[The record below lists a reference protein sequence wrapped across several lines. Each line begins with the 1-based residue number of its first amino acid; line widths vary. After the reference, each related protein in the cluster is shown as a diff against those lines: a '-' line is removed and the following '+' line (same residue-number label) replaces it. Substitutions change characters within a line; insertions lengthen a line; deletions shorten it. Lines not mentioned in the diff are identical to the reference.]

1 MVFTRQFSA
10 FDRQNQAAANNT
22 FHGFYTLFWIA
33 LVFLLVKMGAENW
46 RKTGRIDTLAAGPS
60 APGAAPAVH
69 GLTQGVTGS
78 PLGSN
83 EIMKIM
89 FGRDGESPW

>member
-10 FDRQNQAAANNT
+10 FDRQNQEAANNT

-46 RKTGRIDTLAAGPS
+46 RKTGKIALQPVPRPP
-60 APGAAPAVH
+60 APHP
-69 GLTQGVTGS
+69 QFTG
-78 PLGSN
+78 
-83 EIMKIM
+83 
-89 FGRDGESPW
+89 